1 MASEQFA
8 RSNSSFVSRMLR
20 AARLESHLY
29 EEVEADRSAL
39 PQAMLVV
46 VLSSVAAGIGFGLA
60 SQMGD
65 AAAGDATPL
74 PVALTIGVVGALAS
88 WFAWALATFIIGTT
102 ILKGPETSSNLGE
115 LLRTIGFSTAPGILR
130 IFVFLPGGLGG
141 LVLLATSIWMLVA
154 MVIAVRQALD
164 FSTGRAIGTTAIGF
178 FIQVIILVLVL
189 SITGQA
195 TPA

>member
-1 MASEQFA
+1 MASE
-8 RSNSSFVSRMLR
+8 NLTHPDSSFVSRMLR
-20 AARLESHLY
+20 AARLDSHLY

-60 SQMGD
+60 SQIGD
-65 AAAGDATPL
+65 ASTEDTTAL
-74 PVALTIGVVGALAS
+74 PVALALGAVGALAS

-115 LLRTIGFSTAPGILR
+115 LLRTIGFSTTPGILR
-130 IFVFLPGGLGG
+130 IFVFLPGGLGE
-141 LVLLATSIWMLVA
+141 VILLATSIWMLVA

-164 FSTGRAIGTTAIGF
+164 FSTGRAVGTTAIGF
-178 FIQVIILVLVL
+178 FIQIVIIVFLL

-195 TPA
+195 APA